1 MSKSKSTQK
10 PVEELTYEEALA
22 ELEGIVAAL
31 EGDASQNPLEES
43 LRLFERGQAL
53 VARCGELLEA
63 AELKVKQLAGESVLP
78 FDDESA

>member
-1 MSKSKSTQK
+1 
-10 PVEELTYEEALA
+10 VEELTYEEALV

-43 LRLFERGQAL
+43 LKLFERGQAL
-53 VARCGELLEA
+53 VARCGVLLEA